1 MEITWFG
8 HSCFRLVERGMASVV
23 TDPYDDSLGYPS
35 LRLKADI
42 VTVSHSAPGHS
53 NTEAVKGET
62 RALRG
67 PGEYEIGGV
76 FITGIPTVKTQ
87 AESAKKK
94 KSAPETKSNTV
105 FVFDYD
111 GLTVC
116 HLGDLDHVPSQ
127 AQIEALGAVN
137 VALVPVGGGGGL
149 NAAQAAEV
157 VSLLEPSIVVPM
169 HYRTDSGS
177 PQLDPVSKF
186 LKEMGLG
193 ATKAE
198 PGLKVT
204 RASLPEE
211 THVILLESKTA

>member
-8 HSCFRLVERGMASVV
+8 HSCFRLTERGMASVV
-23 TDPYDDSLGYPS
+23 TDPYDESQGYPL

-42 VTVSHSAPGHS
+42 VTVSHDAPGHS
-53 NTEAVKGET
+53 HLDAVKGET
-62 RALRG
+62 RALTG

-76 FITGIPTVKTQ
+76 FITGIPTLRSP
-87 AESAKKK
+87 AEGGKKK
-94 KSAPETKSNTV
+94 KAEPDAKTNTV
-105 FVFDYD
+105 FVFDFD

-127 AQIEALGAVN
+127 AQIEAFGAVN

-157 VSLLEPSIVVPM
+157 ISLIEPSIVVPM
-169 HYRTDSGS
+169 HYRTESGS
-177 PQLDPVSKF
+177 PELEPVSKF

-193 ATKAE
+193 ALTPEA
-198 PGLKVT
+198 GLKVT
-204 RASLPEE
+204 NGSLPEE
-211 THVILLESKTA
+211 THVVVLESKTA

>member
-23 TDPYDDSLGYPS
+23 TDPYDESLGYPT

-42 VTVSHSAPGHS
+42 VTVSHAAPGHS
-53 NTEAVKGET
+53 HIEAVKGES

-76 FITGIPTVKTQ
+76 FITGIPTAQTQ
-87 AESAKKK
+87 SESAKKK
-94 KSAPETKSNTV
+94 KPASEPKSNTV

-157 VSLLEPSIVVPM
+157 ISLLEPSIVVPM

-177 PQLDPVSKF
+177 PDLEPVSKF

-211 THVILLESKTA
+211 THVMLLECKTA